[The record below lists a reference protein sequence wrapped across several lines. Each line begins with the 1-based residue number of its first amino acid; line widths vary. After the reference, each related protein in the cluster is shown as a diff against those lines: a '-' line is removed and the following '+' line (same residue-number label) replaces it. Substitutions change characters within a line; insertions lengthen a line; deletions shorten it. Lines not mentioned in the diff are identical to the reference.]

1 MRKQLSLLPVLVVG
15 LLFFCPITNG
25 QSPDS
30 TIVKVQ
36 KADFRGQR
44 PQKAMVAAVSASK
57 QKTIVILLRGADEK
71 LLDEVEGNLKAVI
84 LNGYQRIGLILS
96 DNFPDEDDPVLSI
109 YAGGKIYAIVDSP
122 KTDAKTS
129 LSVYQLIIEA
139 YQDSIVSAD

>member
-1 MRKQLSLLPVLVVG
+1 
-15 LLFFCPITNG
+15 
-25 QSPDS
+25 
-30 TIVKVQ
+30 
-36 KADFRGQR
+36 
-44 PQKAMVAAVSASK
+44 MVAAVSASK